1 MLPSYEVMQAIYTA
15 DARERERRIR
25 LLLGA
30 WVSELEPAIACGP
43 DHEVIGLSYGMEIV
57 LRLDERA
64 AS

>member
-15 DARERERRIR
+15 NAREQERRIR

-30 WVSELEPAIACGP
+30 WVSELEPAIARDP

-57 LRLDERA
+57 LRLDELA